1 MKYLKF
7 ISYFFFFLLLMI
19 PVRAFWRNYFL
30 IDEGV
35 SEAIFDLLKV
45 PDLAR
50 VWFNLFA
57 MYRSFNQLVVQL
69 YWLFNYMGL
78 FFID

>member
-19 PVRAFWRNYFL
+19 PVRAFWRNYLL

-35 SEAIFDLLKV
+35 SEAIYDLFWLI
-45 PDLAR
+45 LAG
-50 VWFNLFA
+50 FLYIPYGSLFET
-57 MYRSFNQLVVQL
+57 
-69 YWLFNYMGL
+69 YWKSRKKEGK
-78 FFID
+78 